1 MDFLE
6 NIKENFRRGSTVIRL
21 IYINAAVF
29 LLYNAVIIF
38 LTLFKASF
46 DLTPYLAVPASLRN
60 LLTYPWTIITYM
72 FMHKNFMHILF
83 NMIALY
89 WFGKIFSMYFTE
101 KQLAGLY
108 VSGGIAAALLY
119 IAAFNIF
126 PYFEDVIPFSSMIG
140 ASGSVMAIMVATAV
154 KSPDM
159 ELRLLLIG
167 NVKLKYI
174 AIGFMLIS
182 FFGITSMNA
191 GGEIAHLGG
200 ALFGYLFVVSLR
212 QGKDLTGFVNIIID
226 FLVDVFTGKKFRSK
240 KQKTTQP
247 GRKMTDGEYNASKA
261 SKMAEIDKILDK
273 IKKSG
278 YESLTTNEKKQLFD
292 QGRKH

>member
-1 MDFLE
+1 MDFIE
-6 NIKENFRRGSTVIRL
+6 NLKQSFRSGSTVIRL

-29 LLYNAVIIF
+29 LLYNAVVIF
-38 LTLFKASF
+38 LTLFRVQF
-46 DLTPYLAVPASLRN
+46 DLSPFVAVPASLQN
-60 LLTYPWTIITYM
+60 LLSHPWTIITYM

-89 WFGKIFSMYFTE
+89 WFGKIFTMYYTD
-101 KQLAGLY
+101 KQLVGLY

-119 IAAFNIF
+119 IISFNIF
-126 PYFEDVIPFSSMIG
+126 PYFEDVIQFSSMIG
-140 ASGSVMAIMVATAV
+140 ASGSVMAIMVAAAV

-159 ELRLLLIG
+159 ELRLLLFG

-174 AIGFMLIS
+174 AIAFMLIS

-200 ALFGYLFVVSLR
+200 ALFGYFFVVSLR
-212 QGKDLTGFVNIIID
+212 QGRDITGFVNKIID
-226 FLVDVFTGKKFRSK
+226 FLADVFAGKKFKRTK
-240 KQKTTQP
+240 LKTSRP
-247 GRKMTDGEYNASKA
+247 GRKMNDGEYNAAKA
-261 SKMAEIDKILDK
+261 QNMAEIDKILDK

-278 YESLTTNEKKQLFD
+278 YESLTADEKKRLFD
-292 QGRKH
+292 QNRK

>member
-60 LLTYPWTIITYM
+60 LLTYPWTIISYM

-101 KQLAGLY
+101 KQLVGLY
-108 VSGGIAAALLY
+108 VTGGIAASLFY
-119 IAAFNIF
+119 ILAFNIF
-126 PYFEDVIPFSSMIG
+126 PYFEDVILLSSMIG
-140 ASGSVMAIMVATAV
+140 ASGSVMAVMVAAAV

-159 ELRLLLIG
+159 ELRLLLFG
-167 NVKLKYI
+167 NIKLKYI
-174 AIGFMLIS
+174 AIVFMLIS

-212 QGKDLTGFVNIIID
+212 QGKDLTGFVNKIID
-226 FLVDVFTGKKFRSK
+226 FLADIFTGKKFRRTK
-240 KQKTTQP
+240 LKTSRP
-247 GRKMTDGEYNASKA
+247 NRKMNDSDFNANKVRN
-261 SKMAEIDKILDK
+261 MAEIDKILDK

-278 YESLTTNEKKQLFD
+278 YESLTAEEKKHLFD
-292 QGRKH
+292 QGRK

>member
-1 MDFLE
+1 MDLIQ
-6 NIKENFRRGSTVIRL
+6 NLQQSFRSGSTVIRL

-29 LLYNAVIIF
+29 LIYNAAIIF
-38 LTLFKASF
+38 LTLFKVSI
-46 DLTPYLAVPASLRN
+46 DLSPYLAVPASFHN
-60 LLTYPWTIITYM
+60 LLRYPWTIITYM

-89 WFGKIFSMYFTE
+89 WFGKIFTMYFTE
-101 KQLAGLY
+101 KQLTGLY

-119 IAAFNIF
+119 IISFNIF
-126 PYFEDVIPFSSMIG
+126 PYFEDVIYLSSMIG
-140 ASGSVMAIMVATAV
+140 ASGSVMAIMVASAV

-159 ELRLLLIG
+159 ELRLLLFG

-174 AIGFMLIS
+174 AIVFMLIS

-200 ALFGYLFVVSLR
+200 ALFGYFFVVSLH
-212 QGKDLTGFVNIIID
+212 QGRDITRFVNKVID
-226 FLVDVFTGKKFRSK
+226 FLVDVFTGKKIWRK
-240 KQKTTQP
+240 KLKTTRP
-247 GRKMTDGEYNASKA
+247 GRKMSDGDYNAAKA
-261 SKMAEIDKILDK
+261 QNMAEIDKILDK

-278 YESLTTNEKKQLFD
+278 YESLTAEEKKRLFD
-292 QGRKH
+292 QGKR